1 MEIHALNV
9 NDAYATALRRL
20 KFDHT
25 VEESRNGPVWV
36 FKEPVMTIYD
46 RPLERVLFS
55 PLRDANPWFHVME
68 ALWMLAGRNDVAWPA
83 YFAKNIA
90 NYSDDGRILWG
101 GYGARWRS
109 WFGYDQLPAIINEL
123 KLNRSTRRCVLT
135 MWDANENPDDIGQV
149 TDADL
154 HRAMNGG
161 KDVPCN
167 THIYFDVRQGALNM
181 TVLCRSNDLYWG
193 CYGANAVHFS
203 FLQEFMAAAVGVPV
217 GIYRQFSNNLHLYT
231 NVVSPDRLDEL
242 ATDTEASN
250 EYLKQDIAHY
260 PLVQFAADVWLAEL
274 DVFMGDPRNLD
285 RYKFKEP
292 FFPEVATPMYYA
304 WWLRKQGRT
313 AEIIADEIAALDW
326 RIACNNW
333 LARRKA
339 K

>member
-9 NDAYATALRRL
+9 NDAYANALRRL
-20 KFDHT
+20 KLNHT
-25 VEESRNGPVWV
+25 VEDSRNGPVWV
-36 FKEPVMTIYD
+36 FPEPVMTIYES
-46 RPLERVLFS
+46 PLDRVLFS

-68 ALWMLAGRNDVAWPA
+68 SLWMLAGRNDVAWPA

-90 NYSDDGRILWG
+90 NYSDDGKILWG
-101 GYGARWRS
+101 GYGARWRF
-109 WFGYDQLPAIINEL
+109 WFGYDQLPVIINEL

-135 MWDANENPDDIGQV
+135 MWDANIRQETVG
-149 TDADL
+149 DL

-181 TVLCRSNDLYWG
+181 TVLCRSNDLYYG

-217 GIYRQFSNNLHLYT
+217 GGYRQFSNNLHLYT

-242 ATDTEASN
+242 ATDAEASN
-250 EYLKQDIAHY
+250 EYLKQDIPHY

-274 DVFMGDPRNLD
+274 DVFMGDPQNLD
-285 RYKFKEP
+285 KYKFKES
-292 FFPEVATPMYYA
+292 FFHEVAIPMYRA
-304 WWLRKQGRT
+304 WCSRKQGHADRCE
-313 AEIIADEIAALDW
+313 EIANEIAALDW